1 MDLKRGV
8 LKYKCNTLI
17 QSAITLLNQ
26 NLKAILF
33 GVCLQAETFSGTK
46 CMYVQKSW
54 SHTQL
59 FNLLFS
65 WCLKLEYIIQY
76 IEYFDFSIY
85 KILSSRLF
93 TEEEIEEI
101 RNITLSDILLAT
113 KTLEKQHVPK
123 DAFSIHN
130 RMLLNY

>member
-1 MDLKRGV
+1 MQ
-8 LKYKCNTLI
+8 YLI
-17 QSAITLLNQ
+17 QPAINLLNE
-26 NLKAILF
+26 NLTAILF
-33 GVCLQAETFSGTK
+33 GVFYKRNAYLAPSRCRNRDPIHNFLTF
-46 CMYVQKSW
+46 YLADVRE
-54 SHTQL
+54 
-59 FNLLFS
+59 
-65 WCLKLEYIIQY
+65 LENIIQY
-76 IEYFDFSIY
+76 IEYFEFSIY